1 MRHLDPPLRHLGPPL
16 RHLGPPL
23 RHLGPPLR
31 HLGLPLRHLR
41 RLRHLRFI
49 LRRLRSHALP
59 VCTLCVDTETSHA
72 FSGLRRPFASTLQR
86 FTPPPRPSS
95 GSYRAAAVFK
105 GLRQNLICYLTYASP
120 PRSSPAPLRRLR
132 FILRRAHMHSL

>member
-1 MRHLDPPLRHLGPPL
+1 MLWARLE
-16 RHLGPPL
+16 
-23 RHLGPPLR
+23 
-31 HLGLPLRHLR
+31 R
-41 RLRHLRFI
+41 RRCGEI
-49 LRRLRSHALP
+49 
-59 VCTLCVDTETSHA
+59 
-72 FSGLRRPFASTLQR
+72 STKL
-86 FTPPPRPSS
+86 PSS